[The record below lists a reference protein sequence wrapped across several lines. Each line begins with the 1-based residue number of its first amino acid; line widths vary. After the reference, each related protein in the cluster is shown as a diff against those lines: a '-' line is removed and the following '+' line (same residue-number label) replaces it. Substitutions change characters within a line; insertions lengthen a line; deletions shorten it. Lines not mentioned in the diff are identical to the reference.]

1 MYSKYKLATCH
12 LFHPQMDGFT
22 KDSSYNIYNHFLVDD
37 IIHIND
43 FYNLEYLLD
52 IINFQLFYYNISES
66 NSCLEEHPTIRNYKK
81 ILNHYKTATLDIV
94 LYEELEG
101 RETVCY
107 IKTFWLKIFQR
118 KWKQYYSKL
127 MSKIQKMKQ
136 PKSILKREIQGKK
149 V

>member
-1 MYSKYKLATCH
+1 
-12 LFHPQMDGFT
+12 
-22 KDSSYNIYNHFLVDD
+22 LVS
-37 IIHIND
+37 HW
-43 FYNLEYLLD
+43 LVVWE
-52 IINFQLFYYNISES
+52 IINEDDNRMIARIFFILCLKVYS
-66 NSCLEEHPTIRNYKK
+66 NHYANYKK

>member
-37 IIHIND
+37 IIHIDD

-52 IINFQLFYYNISES
+52 IINFQLFYYTQSHS
-66 NSCLEEHPTIRNYKK
+66 NRIEEHPTVRNYNKF
-81 ILNHYKTATLDIV
+81 LNHYKTSGLDIV

-101 RETVCY
+101 REAVCY

-127 MSKIQKMKQ
+127 KIKIQKMKH
-136 PKSILKREIQGKK
+136 PHSLLKREIKGK
-149 V
+149 